1 MKKCIILTL
10 CMFSICLGYV
20 KAQDSYELWVGESEY
35 LYAPAT
41 PSGTALNKTA
51 WGCDEANISVSRMG
65 DNIKIKVTGY
75 FSGRAKVWCD
85 YYYYG
90 YIYGKMYTGNSTKY
104 YFITCKQAKID
115 LDKNNVTLDVDE
127 TLQLNESFSPTYVNP
142 KPTVTW
148 LSSDSRVAIVGSGG
162 LVTAKGPGSTTITAK
177 TNHGTSATCKIKVN
191 PKNIP
196 AVQISLPK
204 QQEMT
209 VGQNLTLNVQLQPV
223 DSTSKITWESSD
235 ESKATVNSTGAV
247 KALKV
252 GNVTIKAKTDNG
264 YTASCSIKIV
274 ARLQDEVDVENKEK
288 INLAKKRVNSFID
301 NIINT
306 FEIW

>member
-1 MKKCIILTL
+1 MKKCVILTL
-10 CMFSICLGYV
+10 CVFFISLEYV

-104 YFITCKQAKID
+104 YFITCKQAKIA
-115 LDKNNVTLDVDE
+115 LDKDNVTLNVGE
-127 TLQLNESFSPTYVNP
+127 TLQLNETFSPSYVNP
-142 KPTVTW
+142 EPSVTW
-148 LSSDSRVAIVGSGG
+148 SSSDSRVAIVGSGG
-162 LVTAKGPGSTTITAK
+162 LVTAKAPGSATITAK
-177 TNHGTSATCKIKVN
+177 TNHGTSATCKVKVN
-191 PKNIP
+191 PKNVP
-196 AVQISLPK
+196 ATQISLAK
-204 QQEMT
+204 EKEMT
-209 VGQNLTLNVQLQPV
+209 VGQDITLNANLQPA
-223 DSTSKITWESSD
+223 DATSKITWESSD
-235 ESKATVNSTGAV
+235 ESKATVNSTGVV

-264 YTASCSIKIV
+264 CIASCSVKIL
-274 ARLQDEVDVENKEK
+274 ARPQDEVDAENKEK
-288 INLAKKRVNSFID
+288 IDLAKKQVNNFID